1 MLSDDD
7 FGPKVWCAALPAAV
21 INVFGR
27 YTYLSET
34 ALTTHQPLNVSRDI
48 IIKLRSN
55 PNYY

>member
-27 YTYLSET
+27 YTYLC
-34 ALTTHQPLNVSRDI
+34 AHQALNVRTH
-48 IIKLRSN
+48 LER
-55 PNYY
+55 YHHQAE